1 MRNLMVINSIKAATG
16 ATAKDIDTLTAR
28 QLMVIGDSAK
38 VLDNTAV
45 AADVLGIKNIVFAVG
60 ETAGGFRTSVS
71 IPRLA
76 IKYFN
81 VQNYSSPQNKV
92 IAVGS
97 GAADANKLA
106 VTGDGE
112 AQFLIKNLSYL
123 HTCPSQ
129 RLNVTVVKKAGET
142 LEAFVDKAVIAL
154 NNANA
159 TLVNSIFVAAKAGT
173 GANLGITFTTANE
186 HVDLYVGVSG
196 ILAGNWV
203 STTQVA
209 KVSTGA
215 GKDIVALEVDLSKH
229 RGNHGYESL
238 GDLWYK
244 QPTEAKATEN
254 YNVITIGWEGISPTP
269 TNTIK
274 VADNTLQFAIPSGT
288 ALTTFL
294 ALFAVLLGT
303 TYTADGGAVAGKED
317 DTNAIDEVNAEKA

>member
-1 MRNLMVINSIKAATG
+1 MRNLMIINSIKAATG
-16 ATAKDIDTLTAR
+16 ASAKDIDALTPR
-28 QLMVIGDSAK
+28 ELMVIGDSAK

-60 ETAGGFRTSVS
+60 QTAGGFRTSVS
-71 IPRLA
+71 IPRMA

-81 VQNYSSPQNKV
+81 VQNYSAPQNKV

-97 GAADANKLA
+97 GAADANKLF
-106 VTGDGE
+106 VTGEGE

-123 HTCPSQ
+123 HTSPSQ
-129 RLNVTVVKKAGET
+129 RLNVTLVKKAAET
-142 LEAFVDKAVIAL
+142 LEAFVDRAVIAL
-154 NNANA
+154 NAANA
-159 TLVNSIFVAAKAGT
+159 TQVNSIFVAAKAGT

-196 ILAGNWV
+196 ILEGNWV
-203 STTQVA
+203 STTQIA

-215 GKDIVALEVDLSKH
+215 GKDIVALEADMTKH

-238 GDLWYK
+238 GTLWYK
-244 QPTEAKATEN
+244 EALESKASEN
-254 YNVITIGWEGISPTP
+254 YNVITIGWEGVSFTP

-274 VADNTLQFAIPSGT
+274 VADNTLQFAIPSST

-294 ALFAVLLGT
+294 ALFAALLGT
-303 TYTADGGAVAGKED
+303 IYTADGGAVAGKED
-317 DTNAIDEVNAEKA
+317 DTNAMDGVNAEKA

>member
-1 MRNLMVINSIKAATG
+1 MIINSIKAALG
-16 ATAKDIDTLTAR
+16 ATANDIDTLTPR

-38 VLDNTAV
+38 ILDNTAV
-45 AADVLGIKNIVFAVG
+45 AADVVGIKNVIFAVG
-60 ETAGGFRTSVS
+60 QTAGGFRTSVS
-71 IPRLA
+71 IPRTA

-81 VQNYSSPQNKV
+81 VQNYSAPQNK
-92 IAVGS
+92 IISVGS
-97 GAADANKLA
+97 GLNDANKLF
-106 VTGDGE
+106 VTGEGE

-129 RLNVTVVKKAGET
+129 RLNVTLVKKTAET
-142 LEAFVDKAVIAL
+142 LEAFVDRAVIAL
-154 NNANA
+154 NAANA
-159 TLVNSIFVAAKAGT
+159 TQVNSIFIAAKAGT

-186 HVDLYVGVSG
+186 HVDLYIGVSG
-196 ILAGNWV
+196 ILEGNWV
-203 STTQVA
+203 ATTQNA

-215 GKDIVALEVDLSKH
+215 GKDIVTLESDMTKH

-244 QPTEAKATEN
+244 EPLEAKASEN
-254 YNVITIGWEGISPTP
+254 YNVITIGWEGVASTP

-294 ALFAVLLGT
+294 ALFAAILGT
-303 TYTADGGAVAGKED
+303 TYTADGGAVVGKED
-317 DTNAIDEVNAEKA
+317 DTNAMDGVNAEKA